1 MRKYRN
7 KEEQKKGWGSEGM
20 MDNFLENGSVVHFD
34 LVYVGAIIRSPI
46 LENVGFGESVVKI
59 QDFLDQSG

>member
-1 MRKYRN
+1 MWVRGYDGKFLRK
-7 KEEQKKGWGSEGM
+7 
-20 MDNFLENGSVVHFD
+20 DENGSVVHFD
-34 LVYVGAIIRSPI
+34 LVHVGAITRSPI

>member
-1 MRKYRN
+1 M
-7 KEEQKKGWGSEGM
+7 GSEGM

-34 LVYVGAIIRSPI
+34 LVHVGAITRSPI
-46 LENVGFGESVVKI
+46 LENVGFGESVIKI